1 MCETVLTSTYVQ
13 HKLIKQICQ
22 KYSILKIAKNPQ
34 TIFYFRR
41 GMKTEHTTTFL
52 FFFYCGLFKHK
63 TAFLTPK

>member
-52 FFFYCGLFKHK
+52 FFLLRIVQTQNGF
-63 TAFLTPK
+63 FLTPK